1 MKKISKKILVI
12 ALLFFAMFGITGCS
26 SDDDYYGSS
35 QNVRD
40 CYNAGKCKTVWK

>member
-1 MKKISKKILVI
+1 MKKISKRIVLA
-12 ALLFFAMFGITGCS
+12 ALLFIVVCSATGCGN
-26 SDDDYYGSS
+26 DDYYGSS